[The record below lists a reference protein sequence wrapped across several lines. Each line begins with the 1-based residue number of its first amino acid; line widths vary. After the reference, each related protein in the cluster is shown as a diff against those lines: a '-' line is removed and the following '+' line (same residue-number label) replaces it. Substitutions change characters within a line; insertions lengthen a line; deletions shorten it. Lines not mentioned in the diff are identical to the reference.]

1 MPRDW
6 RYDDVIVKST
16 CWSHRGLVLATVL
29 LLRYNTL
36 EEFMWV
42 YSSRGIR
49 AIVMKKHSSK
59 RKQEQEVV
67 SSSSPANKAQRERAA
82 SGARL
87 YNPKAQP
94 Q

>member
-16 CWSHRGLVLATVL
+16 CWSHRGPVLATVL

-49 AIVMKKHSSK
+49 AIVMKKQSSE
-59 RKQEQEVV
+59 RQVWRQEQDVV
-67 SSSSPANKAQRERAA
+67 SSSSPANKEQRE
-82 SGARL
+82 
-87 YNPKAQP
+87 
-94 Q
+94 